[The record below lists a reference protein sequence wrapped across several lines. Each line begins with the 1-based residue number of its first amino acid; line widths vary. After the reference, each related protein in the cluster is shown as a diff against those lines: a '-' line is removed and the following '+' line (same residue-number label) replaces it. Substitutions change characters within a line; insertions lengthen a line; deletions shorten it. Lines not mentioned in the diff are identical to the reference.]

1 MKITRRA
8 LIVAAAVI
16 ACIGAVAIYVLV
28 SWHGARPAVGDRKV
42 LSTDTGRVVYYD
54 SGSGTPVVLLPSLGR
69 PASDFNELA
78 TALVEAG
85 YRTIGIE
92 FAGIGRS
99 TGRGVFSKPSL
110 LDYAADVAL
119 VAGEVGAAEGNR
131 VHVIGHAFGNRV
143 ARAFASEYGEL
154 TSSVT
159 LIAAGGYVEI
169 PKDLKRSILFCSLQF
184 LPDFF
189 RRGELRLAFF
199 APESDIPD
207 YWLDGWYFFAGL
219 PESRAALNTPLDRWW
234 PGGKAQILLL
244 QGDSDVI
251 APPQNGVKMKE
262 EFGTRVTV
270 VTIEGA
276 GHAMLPERPDKI
288 ENAVISFLHEMDKA
302 EAEGTLK

>member
-1 MKITRRA
+1 MKKTRKG
-8 LIVAAAVI
+8 LIIPAAVI
-16 ACIGAVAIYVLV
+16 VCIGVVVIYVLV

-42 LSTDTGRVVYYD
+42 LSTDTGRIVYYD
-54 SGSGTPVVLLPSLGR
+54 SGAGRPVVLLPSLGR
-69 PASDFNELA
+69 SASDFNELA
-78 TALVEAG
+78 AALNKAG

-92 FAGIGRS
+92 FAGIGGS
-99 TGRGVFSKPSL
+99 TGRGIFSKPSL
-110 LDYAADVAL
+110 LDYAGDVAL
-119 VAGEVGAAEGNR
+119 VVRAVGGEQGNR

-143 ARAFASEYGEL
+143 ARAFASEYGGL
-154 TSSVT
+154 TCSAT

-219 PESRAALNTPLDRWW
+219 PESRAALNTPLERWW
-234 PGGKAQILLL
+234 AGGSAPILLL
-244 QGDSDVI
+244 QGDGDVI
-251 APPQNGVKMKE
+251 APPENGVKMKE

-288 ENAVISFLHEMDKA
+288 GNAVISFLHEMDKA